1 MDSAAR
7 LFAAADPSGST
18 DVATLGPLAKRW
30 RDDTEWSVKLAH
42 DPRRPVESLGDDELR
57 RRFELFEDHL
67 YGLSG
72 PYFDTLGEI
81 DAILDQANS

>member
-1 MDSAAR
+1 METAAR
-7 LFAAADPSGST
+7 LFAAADVSGST
-18 DVATLGPLAKRW
+18 DLATLRPLAKQW
-30 RDDTEWSVKLAH
+30 RDDTEWAVKMAH
-42 DPRRPVESLGDDELR
+42 DPRRQVALPGDDELR

-81 DAILDQANS
+81 DAILVQANS